1 MKVLAII
8 IVVLSAI
15 GGVAFAQLNNGQSI
29 GNPGLSNGG
38 SGSAPPP
45 VGTSQTIPLGMP

>member
-1 MKVLAII
+1 MKQII
-8 IVVLSAI
+8 ILALLASLGA
-15 GGVAFAQLNNGQSI
+15 GVAFAQLNNGQSI

-45 VGTSQTIPLGMP
+45 TGTSQTIPLGMP